1 MASNVVE
8 IFICKSEIYKVH
20 FVSLLLVTKHKV
32 VWLDITMYK
41 RIVVKVAD
49 TFY

>member
-8 IFICKSEIYKVH
+8 IFICKSKIYKVH